1 MRVGRVFYTRRMWQG
16 RSSGVA
22 AMLGLVLAA
31 GCGGGGGG
39 GDGDG
44 GTTDGETSGPSSG
57 DSATTSTPTST
68 SSTPD
73 DGGTTGDPGPTTS
86 VDSTAG
92 ESDEAGS
99 GDSTGGDDDVPNVDV
114 SDPQLY
120 EFELDP
126 VELDPT
132 VVENIALQYAQLD
145 TTAAPLG
152 KLVFFLSGY
161 TNTPASWRNHG
172 RQLAG
177 HGYHVLIPHY
187 DNDWSCDGFGG
198 TCGTDSRWE
207 ALVGEDVSPA
217 ITTSRADSAEGRVI
231 TMIHHLMEV
240 HPGGDWGFYLDE
252 DDNLRGEH
260 VIIAG
265 ISHGAASTG
274 LFATRRPFHRAVM
287 HSGGWWEVGDDP
299 ATPIDAF
306 YGLTHVDDE
315 QHAGHLDAWENSGML
330 GAPTI
335 IEDVPPPY
343 GDSRRL
349 VATTPNG
356 YPHCSVC
363 VSGDSPMDGDAYVFD
378 PAWRYMYGAP
388 QLP

>member
-1 MRVGRVFYTRRMWQG
+1 MLPRMR
-16 RSSGVA
+16 GVWIYGFA
-22 AMLGLVLAA
+22 IVV
-31 GCGGGGGG
+31 GCGDQPTGGEDGSTGAPTSSASGSMSGGPG
-39 GDGDG
+39 
-44 GTTDGETSGPSSG
+44 
-57 DSATTSTPTST
+57 STADPTST
-68 SSTPD
+68 SMPPAT
-73 DGGTTGDPGPTTS
+73 DGTSPGTTSEAESSGGDP
-86 VDSTAG
+86 ST
-92 ESDEAGS
+92 
-99 GDSTGGDDDVPNVDV
+99 DSTGATTGGSDGPNVDV